1 MIFDQDLDIPID
13 YDDRIGNDGKD
24 QEIDPTLNTLS
35 TSTPN
40 LKAPPVVTRTSE
52 VLLPWRLP
60 SLALCHPLFEGQI
73 AGFGHGRGE
82 GAVGLKE
89 TWAPLS

>member
-1 MIFDQDLDIPID
+1 MFVL
-13 YDDRIGNDGKD
+13 GNDGKD

-40 LKAPPVVTRTSE
+40 LKAPR
-52 VLLPWRLP
+52 RP

-82 GAVGLKE
+82 EPVGLKE